1 MAAQQGGRF
10 AAVRRYRHA
19 MPGRTNLHHRAASPP
34 ERPRYSVR
42 PADRRESGDR
52 WIFQSNAKPEN
63 EGRRRRNGQVI
74 GRVARLRLGS
84 ELGCGSN
91 RVARGDALEPARCR
105 LQSRRG
111 AAVLRGHHYWAQI
124 ARAAPRVCARDG
136 GGFSQ
141 RLWVPNSLQLR
152 PTKRSDVAR
161 DYHYLFDA
169 DLDHRAQPPRARRAT
184 GWDTL

>member
-74 GRVARLRLGS
+74 VVLLAFAWGLNWVAAAIALREVTPWSLRVAGS
-84 ELGCGSN
+84 SL
-91 RVARGDALEPARCR
+91 
-105 LQSRRG
+105 G
-111 AAVLRGHHYWAQI
+111 AALLFSAAIITGHKLHV
-124 ARAAPRVCARDG
+124 PRRE
-136 GGFSQ
+136 
-141 RLWVPNSLQLR
+141 
-152 PTKRSDVAR
+152 
-161 DYHYLFDA
+161 Y
-169 DLDHRAQPPRARRAT
+169 
-184 GWDTL
+184 